1 MPDSLAQVASRTDL
15 AVATARAEL
24 VAAVRAAAA
33 EGVSQNEIAR
43 AIGRSQPEVSR
54 LLRFHGRSPLGMR
67 LRKRA
72 IEVRRLVAEAG
83 GSNVRVFGS
92 VATGSDQQDS
102 DIDLLFSMTRPLSL
116 LELGSLERQIGD
128 LLGAEVDLV
137 PEAALRPDLRE
148 RVLSEAVPL

>member
-1 MPDSLAQVASRTDL
+1 MPESLAQLANRADL
-15 AVATARAEL
+15 VVATARAEL

-33 EGVSQNEIAR
+33 EGMTQKEIAR

-54 LLRFHGRSPLGMR
+54 LLRFNGRSPLGMR

-72 IEVRRLVAEAG
+72 TEVRQLVANAG

-92 VATGSDQQDS
+92 VAKGSDQPES
-102 DIDLLFSMTRPLSL
+102 DIDLLFSMTHPLSL

-128 LLGAEVDLV
+128 LLGAKVDLV
-137 PEAALRPDLRE
+137 PEAAIRPDLRE
-148 RVLSEAVPL
+148 RVLSEAVLL

>member
-1 MPDSLAQVASRTDL
+1 MPESLAQLANRADL

-33 EGVSQNEIAR
+33 EGMTQKEIAR

-54 LLRFHGRSPLGMR
+54 LLRFNGRSPLGMR

-72 IEVRRLVAEAG
+72 TEVRQLVANAG

-92 VATGSDQQDS
+92 VAKGSDQPES
-102 DIDLLFSMTRPLSL
+102 DIDLLFSMTHPLSL

-137 PEAALRPDLRE
+137 PEAAIRPDLRE
-148 RVLSEAVPL
+148 RVLSEAVLL

>member
-33 EGVSQNEIAR
+33 EGMSQNEIAR

-83 GSNVRVFGS
+83 GSNVRVLLQIQQRGQPRLIMNAIITRQRLKIIS
-92 VATGSDQQDS
+92 VSKKPPIS
-102 DIDLLFSMTRPLSL
+102 
-116 LELGSLERQIGD
+116 
-128 LLGAEVDLV
+128 
-137 PEAALRPDLRE
+137 
-148 RVLSEAVPL
+148 RV

>member
-1 MPDSLAQVASRTDL
+1 MSDSLAQVASRTDL

-83 GSNVRVFGS
+83 GSDVRVFGS
-92 VATGSDQQDS
+92 VATGSDQEGS
-102 DIDLLFSMTRPLSL
+102 DIDLLFSMARPLSL

-128 LLGAEVDLV
+128 LVGAEVDLV
-137 PEAALRPDLRE
+137 PEAALRPDLRD

>member
-1 MPDSLAQVASRTDL
+1 MRDSLTQVANRTDL

-24 VAAVRAAAA
+24 EAAVRTAAA
-33 EGVSQNEIAR
+33 EGMTQHEIAR

-54 LLRFHGRSPLGMR
+54 LLRFRGRSPLGLR

-72 IEVRRLVAEAG
+72 AEVRRLVAEAG

-92 VATGSDQQDS
+92 VAKGSDRQGS
-102 DIDLLFSMTRPLSL
+102 DIDLLFSMNRPLSL
-116 LELGSLERQIGD
+116 LELGTLERRIGD
-128 LLGAEVDLV
+128 VVGAEVDLV
-137 PEAALRPDLRE
+137 PEAVLRPDLRE

>member
-1 MPDSLAQVASRTDL
+1 MPDSLARVASRTDL

-33 EGVSQNEIAR
+33 DGVSQKEIAR

-92 VATGSDQQDS
+92 VARGSDRQGS
-102 DIDLLFSMTRPLSL
+102 DIDLLFSMNHPLSL
-116 LELGSLERQIGD
+116 IELGTLERRIGD
-128 LLGAEVDLV
+128 LVGADVDLV

-148 RVLSEAVPL
+148 RALSEAVPL